1 MSEAQDRS
9 LLVLHVVACGH
20 PNAAMTQL
28 LTSGEQSVNNPLMEF
43 VMESAFFPKIKVV
56 TTLWKAI
63 SGYPC
68 KEEDYLY
75 GAAKKK

>member
-1 MSEAQDRS
+1 MAEAQDRVTP
-9 LLVLHVVACGH
+9 VLDVMACGH

-56 TTLWKAI
+56 TTL
-63 SGYPC
+63 
-68 KEEDYLY
+68 
-75 GAAKKK
+75 